1 MGDALL
7 NLTRQL
13 CEFICALSPEQ
24 LGEANRTDLR
34 YKTLDWLGCVIAA
47 QNGDAAKRIKGYTLA
62 CGGRAQATAFGL
74 PEKTSVGAAAFCN
87 GILSHALEYDDT
99 NKIAITHPGAP
110 VVSAAWAE
118 AEALDVSF
126 GWYAL
131 GVAAGYEAMIRMGG
145 AVNPD
150 HYVYWHTTGTCGT
163 FAAAAACAKIMN
175 LPPEQTETAMGI
187 AATTASGLVCVFG
200 TEAKLV
206 TVGNAARNGAAAAEL
221 AGNWRFTAPEDAFAA
236 ERGFA
241 HAARSK
247 DDLSFMVPKAG
258 DPLMMEDAYYKIH
271 ASCGHTHCALDALEQ
286 LMRENDFRAE
296 DVEHIDAEVYKTAW
310 ELCSAYNVSTNLKAK
325 FSLPYCIAVMLLH
338 GHVTLSEFT
347 EECLNSSEAAELAK
361 HITVREEPA
370 FTAVYPANRPEKV
383 TVTLRDGRR
392 LEKTV
397 NLPEGRPPHS
407 VIENKFMSLA
417 EMTLSA
423 NQAAAVMENVLGA
436 KDETR
441 IRDLTDPIRTMLG
454 RL

>member
-13 CEFICALSPEQ
+13 CEFLCALSSEQ
-24 LGEANRTDLR
+24 LGEANRIDLR
-34 YKTLDWLGCVIAA
+34 YKTLDWFGCVIAA
-47 QNGDAAKRIKGYTLA
+47 QNGDVAKRIKGYARA
-62 CGGRAQATAFGL
+62 CGGNPQATAFGL
-74 PEKTSVGAAAFCN
+74 AEKTSVGTAAFCN
-87 GILSHALEYDDT
+87 GMLSHALEYDDT

-110 VVSAAWAE
+110 VVSAALAE
-118 AEALDVSF
+118 AEALDASF
-126 GWYAL
+126 GQYAL

-145 AVNPD
+145 AANPD

-163 FAAAAACAKIMN
+163 FAAAAACAKIMG
-175 LPPEQTETAMGI
+175 LSPEQTETAMGI
-187 AATTASGLVCVFG
+187 AATTASGLVHVFG

-206 TVGNAARNGAAAAEL
+206 TVGNAARNGTAAAEL
-221 AGNWRFTAPEDAFAA
+221 AGNWQFTAPEDGFAA

-271 ASCGHTHCALDALEQ
+271 ASCGHTHCALDALQQ
-286 LMRENDFRAE
+286 LMRENAFGAA
-296 DVEHIDAEVYKTAW
+296 DVERIDVAVYKTAR

-325 FSLPYCIAVMLLH
+325 FSLPYCIAMMLLN
-338 GHVTLSEFT
+338 GRVTLSEFT
-347 EECLNSSEAAELAK
+347 PESLNSEAAAALGARV
-361 HITVREEPA
+361 TVREEPA
-370 FTAVYPANRPEKV
+370 FTAVYPASRPEKV
-383 TVTLRDGRR
+383 TVTLKDGRT

-423 NQAAAVMENVLGA
+423 DEAAAVMERVLGA
-436 KDETR
+436 KDDTR
-441 IRDLTDPIRTMLG
+441 IRDLTDSLRTMLG
-454 RL
+454 RS